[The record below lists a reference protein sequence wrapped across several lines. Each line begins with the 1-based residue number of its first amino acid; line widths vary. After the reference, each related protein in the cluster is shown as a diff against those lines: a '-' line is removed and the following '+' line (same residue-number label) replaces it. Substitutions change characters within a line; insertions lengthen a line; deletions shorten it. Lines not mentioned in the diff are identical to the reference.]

1 MQMHDIVP
9 AGEIWKSLDP
19 WDPSRGDVL
28 EGITIDFNSLFD
40 QWAPLAQPVAPM
52 VVVNHLLL
60 DARRMQNLE
69 IVVRGTGLTPDLI
82 QRGLT
87 ENFDTLSQEQAHA
100 LHTEVAPTL
109 AEVQGRLQTVV
120 QRGGVA
126 GLSRVEAVLWAL
138 ESVPQGS
145 LMARFADSYF
155 TLPETVSFAC
165 TPVHELRALRDEL
178 ELSKPLRTVLQICM
192 IALNVLSQKGNRC
205 LRIEM
210 LNSLSSRKLHPNQPS
225 ILRLVA
231 RDLQRTHETRCRL
244 RFMRVFA
251 VGKVPVTSHIKKKVW
266 SYLDD
271 LEESPWDVIET
282 LSKCSSSDLNAWEET
297 LHSSRRACSNLK
309 QDFTRLIVV
318 ESSSN
323 SCINQQLRRLQEHT
337 DQAIDDMSEC
347 LTNLP
352 EMATGLVEFFEG
364 RQGNLELCTRLLD
377 SLAHFG
383 ARLQFEKAVIDR
395 NSKRCSSASW
405 HRGSAWGTWEAVDT
419 TEIALRNTADPDLI
433 RSLKGPQPTTVQ
445 KSQGDDVSD
454 QKDKD
459 DKKQQVTSA
468 CEPKLAHLLHG
479 GADGEY
485 RRCETTGKWIPVGL
499 AAHIAERDRGTRGA
513 TAGFFVTY

>member
-1 MQMHDIVP
+1 MKRCQ
-9 AGEIWKSLDP
+9 GEIWKSLDA
-19 WDPSRGDVL
+19 WNPSRGDVL
-28 EGITIDFNSLFD
+28 EGITIDYNSLFE
-40 QWAPLAQPVAPM
+40 QWAPIAQPVSPV
-52 VVVNHLLL
+52 VVVNRLLL
-60 DARRMQNLE
+60 DAKRAQNIE
-69 IVVRGTGLTPDLI
+69 IAVLGTGLTPELI

-87 ENFDTLSQEQAHA
+87 ENFDALSQEQAHA
-100 LHTEVAPTL
+100 LHSVLAPTL
-109 AEVQGRLQTVV
+109 AEVQARLQTVV

-126 GLSRVEAVLWAL
+126 GLSRAEAALWAL

-192 IALNVLSQKGNRC
+192 IALNVLSQKGNVC
-205 LRIEM
+205 MKIDTLS
-210 LNSLSSRKLHPNQPS
+210 SLSSRKLHPSQPS

-231 RDLQRTHETRCRL
+231 RDMQRTHETRCRL
-244 RFMRVFA
+244 RFMRVLA
-251 VGKVPVTSHIKKKVW
+251 VGKAPVTSHIKKQVW

-282 LSKCSSSDLNAWEET
+282 LSKCRSSDLKAWEEN
-297 LHSSRRACSNLK
+297 LLSSRRACSNLK
-309 QDFTRLIVV
+309 QDFARLIVV
-318 ESSSN
+318 EPSSD
-323 SCINQQLRRLQEHT
+323 SCINQQLHSLQENT
-337 DQAIDDMSEC
+337 EQAIHDMSEC
-347 LTNLP
+347 LSNLP
-352 EMATGLVEFFEG
+352 EIATGLVEFFDG
-364 RQGNLELCTRLLD
+364 MRQGSLECCTRLLD

-383 ARLQFEKAVIDR
+383 NGLKYEKKVIDH
-395 NSKRCSSASW
+395 NSKRCSNGSW
-405 HRGSAWGTWEAVDT
+405 HRGSAWGTWETVDT
-419 TEIALRNTADPDLI
+419 MEIALRNTADPDLI

-445 KSQGDDVSD
+445 KTEGEDSSD

-459 DKKQQVTSA
+459 DNKQQAAAA